1 MALVNIKFHKD
12 CVEWDLGPTTNTNKD
27 IGSRGVISRNNIR
40 EMYLLHGNLGVAI
53 DINDRNF
60 TPLVANIYLG
70 IWDCIDHFVA
80 PIEYIPQTNTE
91 LFELIL
97 SLYIKQG
104 TL

>member
-12 CVEWDLGPTTNTNKD
+12 CVEWDLGPTTNPNKD

-60 TPLVANIYLG
+60 TPLQANPYLG
-70 IWDCIDHFVA
+70 IWDCIDYNIA
-80 PIEYIPQTNTE
+80 PIEHIPTTNQG
-91 LFELIL
+91 LFDLIL
-97 SLYIKQG
+97 DLYIKQG